1 VSEHIDHANG
11 VTEVCRKM
19 RFFAVLLFKPGIT
32 DLEIIAL
39 SYPVGLFKPTLGSKH
54 AGTVST
60 P

>member
-1 VSEHIDHANG
+1 
-11 VTEVCRKM
+11 M